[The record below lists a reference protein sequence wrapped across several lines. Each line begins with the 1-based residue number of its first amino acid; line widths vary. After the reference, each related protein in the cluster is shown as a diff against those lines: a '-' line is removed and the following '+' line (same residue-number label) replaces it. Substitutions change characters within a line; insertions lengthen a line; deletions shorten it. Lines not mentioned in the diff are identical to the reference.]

1 MSTACVR
8 TQFATIQGIQTE
20 LVRGG
25 CGQIVIF
32 LHPGIG
38 LFGAGSFFD
47 VLAKRYEVVA
57 PSHPGF
63 GRSELPNWM
72 SDIDDLAYFHLDLLR
87 ALDLRDVILVGSS
100 FGGWIAAEMAV
111 KSTERIAHLVLVDA
125 LGIKVG
131 HRESR
136 DIADIYGLPRSEIDR
151 RSFVDA
157 ANKPD
162 LMTMSDDDLAIF
174 ARNRESEALFGWVPY
189 MHNPKLLRR
198 LTRIQIPT
206 LVLWGERDEIVSP
219 DYGRAFAAAI
229 PGAAFNAIE
238 NAAHYPHIEQPRP
251 LAQQIEALGQAAVER
266 RVSA

>member
-1 MSTACVR
+1 
-8 TQFATIQGIQTE
+8 
-20 LVRGG
+20 
-25 CGQIVIF
+25 
-32 LHPGIG
+32 
-38 LFGAGSFFD
+38 
-47 VLAKRYEVVA
+47 
-57 PSHPGF
+57 
-63 GRSELPNWM
+63 
-72 SDIDDLAYFHLDLLR
+72 
-87 ALDLRDVILVGSS
+87 
-100 FGGWIAAEMAV
+100 MAV

-131 HRESR
+131 DRESR

-162 LMTMSDDDLAIF
+162 VMTMSDEDLAIF
-174 ARNRESEALFGWVPY
+174 ARNRESEALFGWLPY

-198 LTRIQIPT
+198 LARIQIPT

-238 NAAHYPHIEQPRP
+238 NARITRTSNSH
-251 LAQQIEALGQAAVER
+251 ALSPNRSGAWACVR
-266 RVSA
+266 